1 MSYDASSISS
11 KTDISKELDKNLGEN
26 FSNQININNNNEDN
40 NEQNKTLQ
48 SILRRRNFKK
58 NNLPLKR
65 VSFDKKVEICE

>member
-26 FSNQININNNNEDN
+26 FSNQINVNNNNEEN
-40 NEQNKTLQ
+40 NKKNKPLQ

-58 NNLPLKR
+58 DNLSLKR
-65 VSFDKKVEICE
+65 VSFDKKIEFCE